1 VTGTG
6 VCIPL
11 DRMGEADLVAQ
22 LPALAE
28 AARTLAALKSGAEQ
42 PIDGDELTRLPGGR
56 FTR

>member
-1 VTGTG
+1 
-6 VCIPL
+6 
-11 DRMGEADLVAQ
+11 MGEADLVAQ